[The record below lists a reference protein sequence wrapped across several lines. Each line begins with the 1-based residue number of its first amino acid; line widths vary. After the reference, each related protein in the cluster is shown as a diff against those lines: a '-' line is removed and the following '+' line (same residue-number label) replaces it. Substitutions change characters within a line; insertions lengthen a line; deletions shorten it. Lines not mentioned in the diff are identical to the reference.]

1 MRVAQSWLTD
11 IIRRTTPEWSVTP
24 EELDA
29 GFVRVGLEVEEV
41 DKLERVAGDIDKPLV
56 VGRVAE
62 ITELTEFKKPIRFC
76 KVDVGRGE
84 RSDGGSDTAELQE
97 IVCGATNFAVGD
109 LVVVVLPGGV
119 LPGGFQIASRKTYG
133 HISNGMI
140 CSVAELGI
148 GKDHSGILVL
158 EPGTAEPGTDANE
171 LLGLDDTVIELNI
184 TPDRGYCFSARGLA
198 RELACGFDL
207 EYADP
212 AVRTRPNEEPDAW
225 SVRLVPESKC
235 TRFAVRRVTGIDP
248 NAVSPW
254 WLQRRL
260 LLSGV
265 RPISPAVDV
274 TNYVMLELGQ
284 PLHAFDAAKVNGG
297 LVVRTANKGETLR
310 TLDEVE
316 RTLDAEDVVIADDS
330 GVISLAGVMGGAT
343 TEVGAESTDI
353 VLEAA
358 TWNPLLVYRTA
369 RRHKLVSEA
378 GKRYERVVD
387 PEINVVAL
395 DRAATLLAEIA
406 GGTVESALT
415 DIRVLVQAAPPIRI
429 DIDLADRVAGV
440 IYPTGTSARRL
451 AQIGCTVEV
460 GVDEVTGHGQL
471 VVTPPSW
478 RPDLAQPADLVEEV
492 LRLEGLEQIPSI
504 IPTAPAGRGLTA
516 TQRRRRAVS
525 RALAFAGCVEVPPPV
540 FLPNGV
546 FDTWGLD
553 ADDARRNTTRVL
565 NPLDAERPELATT
578 LLPGLFEV
586 AARNISRGARDLAV
600 FGIAQVVLPGPN
612 VRAIDALPVDRRPTD
627 AQIEELLDSLPA
639 QPVHVGAV
647 LTGRREPRGPWGA
660 GRTAEAADAF
670 ALADAVADAAG
681 VTIERRSAAYLPW
694 HPGRC
699 AELVV
704 DGAVIGH
711 AGELHPAVLE
721 RAGLPP
727 RTCAVELDLDALPL
741 RESRPVP
748 VVSPFPAVL
757 QDVSVSVPETVAAAS
772 VESALRTG
780 GGALLEDIALFDVY
794 EGAQAGEGRKSL
806 TYALRFR
813 ATDRTLTE
821 DEASTARDSAV
832 AAAADAVGAVLRG

>member
-1 MRVAQSWLTD
+1 MRVAQSWLTE

-41 DKLERVAGDIDKPLV
+41 DKLERVTGDIDKPLV

-76 KVDVGRGE
+76 KVDVGNV
-84 RSDGGSDTAELQE
+84 DLQE
-97 IVCGATNFAVGD
+97 IVCGASNFAVGD
-109 LVVVVLPGGV
+109 LVVVVLPGAV
-119 LPGGFQIASRKTYG
+119 LPGGFAIASRKTYG
-133 HISNGMI
+133 HVSNGMI

-148 GKDHSGILVL
+148 GKDHAGILVL
-158 EPGTAEPGTDANE
+158 EPGSAEPGADANE
-171 LLGLDDTVIELNI
+171 LLGLDDTIIELNI
-184 TPDRGYCFSARGLA
+184 TPDRGYCFSVRGLA

-212 AVRTRPNEEPDAW
+212 AVRTLPDAEPDAW
-225 SVRLVPESKC
+225 PVRLEPASKC

-260 LLSGV
+260 LLSGL

-284 PLHAFDAAKVNGG
+284 PLHAFDAAKLNGG
-297 LVVRTANKGETLR
+297 LVVRAANTGETLR
-310 TLDEVE
+310 TLDETE
-316 RTLDAEDVVIADDS
+316 RVLDAEDVVIADDS

-358 TWNPLLVYRTA
+358 TWNPLLVYRTS
-369 RRHKLVSEA
+369 RRHKLSSEA

-387 PEINVVAL
+387 PEINVIAL
-395 DRAATLLAEIA
+395 DRAAALLAEIA

-415 DIRVLVQAAPPIRI
+415 DVRVPVQAADPIRM

-440 IYPTGTSARRL
+440 TYPTGTSARRL
-451 AQIGCTVEV
+451 SQVGAKVDV
-460 GVDEVTGHGQL
+460 GVSDSGHGQL

-492 LRLEGLEQIPSI
+492 LRLEGLEQIPSV
-504 IPTAPAGRGLTA
+504 IPTAPAGRGFTA

-540 FLPNGV
+540 FLAAGV

-553 ADDARRNTTRVL
+553 ADDPRRATTRVL

-578 LLPGLFEV
+578 LLPGLLEV

-600 FGIAQVVLPGPN
+600 YGIAQVVLTGAN
-612 VRAIDALPVDRRPTD
+612 VEPIAPLPVDRRPTD
-627 AQIEELLDSLPA
+627 EQIAQLIDSLPA
-639 QPVHVGAV
+639 QPVHVAAV
-647 LTGRREPRGPWGA
+647 LTGRRDPRGPWGP
-660 GRTAEAADAF
+660 GRQAEAADAF
-670 ALADAVADAAG
+670 ALADAAADAAG
-681 VTIERRSAAYLPW
+681 VIIERRATAHLPW

-699 AELVV
+699 AELLV
-704 DGAVIGH
+704 DGEVVGH

-727 RTCAVELDLDALPL
+727 RTCAVEFDLDALPL

-757 QDVSVSVPETVAAAS
+757 QDVSVSVEKSVAAAS
-772 VESALRTG
+772 VESALRVG
-780 GGALLEDIALFDVY
+780 GGELLEDIALFDVY
-794 EGAQAGEGRKSL
+794 EGTQAGEGRKSL

-813 ATDRTLTE
+813 ASDRTLTE
-821 DEASTARDSAV
+821 DEASAARDAAV
-832 AAAADAVGAVLRG
+832 EAAAGAVGAVLRG

>member
-1 MRVAQSWLTD
+1 MRVAQSWLTE
-11 IIRRTTPEWSVTP
+11 IIQRTTPEWSVTP

-41 DKLERVAGDIDKPLV
+41 DELRPVTGDIDKPLV

-76 KVDVGRGE
+76 KVDVGNPE
-84 RSDGGSDTAELQE
+84 PQE
-97 IVCGATNFAVGD
+97 IVCGASNFAVGD

-119 LPGGFQIASRKTYG
+119 LPDGFAISSRKTYG
-133 HISNGMI
+133 HVSNGMI

-171 LLGLDDTVIELNI
+171 LLGLGDTVIELNI

-207 EYADP
+207 EYADL
-212 AVRTRPNEEPDAW
+212 AVRTLPDDEKDAW
-225 SVRLVPESKC
+225 QVRLEPSSQC
-235 TRFAVRRVTGIDP
+235 TRFATRRVTGIDQS
-248 NAVSPW
+248 AVSPW

-260 LLSGV
+260 LLAGV

-284 PLHAFDAAKVNGG
+284 PLHAFDAAKVNGA
-297 LVVRTANKGETLR
+297 LVVRTANRGETLR

-343 TEVGAESTDI
+343 TEVGHDTDD
-353 VLEAA
+353 VLLEAA
-358 TWNPLLVYRTA
+358 TWNPLLIYRTS

-387 PEINVVAL
+387 PEINIAAL
-395 DRAATLLAEIA
+395 DRAATLLADIT
-406 GGTVESALT
+406 GGTIAAELT
-415 DIRVLVQAAPPIRI
+415 DVRVPVAAPAPIRI
-429 DIDLADRVAGV
+429 DIDLADRVAG
-440 IYPTGTSARRL
+440 ITYPTGTSARRL

-460 GVDEVTGHGQL
+460 SVDEQTGHGQL

-478 RPDLAQPADLVEEV
+478 RPDLTQPADLVEEV
-492 LRLEGLEQIPSI
+492 LRLEGLEQIPSVL
-504 IPTAPAGRGLTA
+504 PSAPAGRGLTA

-525 RALAFAGCVEVPPPV
+525 RALAFAGGIEVPAPP
-540 FLPNGV
+540 FLAAGV
-546 FDTWGLD
+546 FDVWGLE
-553 ADDARRNTTRVL
+553 ADDPRRATTRVL
-565 NPLDAERPELATT
+565 NPLDVERAELVTT
-578 LLPGLFEV
+578 LLPGLLEV
-586 AARNISRGARDLAV
+586 AARNISRGARDLTLY
-600 FGIAQVVLPGPN
+600 GIAQVVLPGADT
-612 VRAIDALPVDRRPTD
+612 RAVAALPVDRRPTD
-627 AQIEELLDSLPA
+627 EQIAELIGSLPA
-639 QPVHVGAV
+639 QPVHVAAV
-647 LTGRREPRGPWGA
+647 LTGRREPRGPWGP
-660 GRTAEAADAF
+660 GRQAEAADAF
-670 ALADAVADAAG
+670 ALADTVADAAG
-681 VTIERRSAAYLPW
+681 VTFERRAANYLPW

-699 AELVV
+699 AELLV
-704 DGAVIGH
+704 DGVVVGY

-727 RTCAVELDLDALPL
+727 RTCALELDLDALPL
-741 RESRPVP
+741 VEARPVP

-757 QDVSVSVPETVAAAS
+757 QDVSVSVEKTVAAAS
-772 VESALRTG
+772 VESALRG
-780 GGALLEDIALFDVY
+780 GGGELLEDIALFDVY

-813 ATDRTLTE
+813 AQDRTLTE
-821 DEASTARDSAV
+821 DEASAARDAAV
-832 AAAADAVGAVLRG
+832 AAAAESVGAVLRG

>member
-11 IIRRTTPEWSVTP
+11 IIQRTNPEWSVTP

-41 DKLERVAGDIDKPLV
+41 DKLRRVAGPEESAAEAGGEPLV

-76 KVDVGRGE
+76 KVDIGKP
-84 RSDGGSDTAELQE
+84 ELQE
-97 IVCGATNFAVGD
+97 IICGARNFEVGD

-119 LPGGFQIASRKTYG
+119 LPGGFQITSRKTYG
-133 HISNGMI
+133 RVSNGMI

-158 EPGTAEPGTDANE
+158 EPGTAEPGTDANA

-184 TPDRGYCFSARGLA
+184 TPDRGYCFSVRGLA

-212 AVRTRPNEEPDAW
+212 AVRTLPDHEQEAW
-225 SVRLVPESKC
+225 SIRVEPSSRC
-235 TRFAVRRVTGIDP
+235 TRFAARRVTGIDP
-248 NAVSPW
+248 KAVSPW

-284 PLHAFDAAKVNGG
+284 PLHAFDAAKVSGG
-297 LVVRTANKGETLR
+297 LVVRAANKGETLR
-310 TLDEVE
+310 TLDDVE
-316 RTLDAEDVVIADDS
+316 RALDAEDVVIADDS
-330 GVISLAGVMGGAT
+330 GVVSLAGVMGGAS
-343 TEVGAESTDI
+343 TEVGAGSTDI
-353 VLEAA
+353 LLEAA

-387 PEINVVAL
+387 PEINVAAL
-395 DRAATLLAEIA
+395 DRAATLLADIA
-406 GGTVESALT
+406 GGTVEPVLT
-415 DIRVLVQAAPPIRI
+415 DIRIPVPAAEPIRM

-440 IYPTGTSARRL
+440 TYPTGTSARRL
-451 AQIGCTVEV
+451 AQIGCIVEV
-460 GVDEVTGHGQL
+460 GVSETGHGQL

-492 LRLEGLEQIPSI
+492 LRLEGLEQIPSVL
-504 IPTAPAGRGLTA
+504 PAAPAGQGLTP

-525 RALAFAGCVEVPPPV
+525 RALAFAGAVEVPPPV
-540 FLPNGV
+540 FLPAGV

-553 ADDARRNTTRVL
+553 ADDPRRVTTKVL
-565 NPLDAERPELATT
+565 NPLDVERSELATT

-586 AARNISRGARDLAV
+586 AARNISRGARDLAIY
-600 FGIAQVVLPGPN
+600 GIAQVVLPGAN
-612 VRAIDALPVDRRPTD
+612 TRAIEPLPVDRRPTD
-627 AQIEELLDSLPA
+627 DEIAELLDSLPH
-639 QPVHVGAV
+639 QPVHVAAV
-647 LTGRREPRGPWGA
+647 LTGRREPRGPWGP
-660 GRTAEAADAF
+660 GRPVEAADTF

-681 VTIERRSAAYLPW
+681 VTIERRPAAQLPW

-704 DGAVIGH
+704 DGTVVGY

-721 RAGLPP
+721 RSGLPA

-741 RESRPVP
+741 REARPVP
-748 VVSPFPAVL
+748 TVSPFPAVL
-757 QDVSVSVPETVAAAS
+757 QDVSVSVEKTIPAAS
-772 VESALRTG
+772 VQAALRTG
-780 GGALLEDIALFDVY
+780 GGELLEDIALFDVY

-821 DEASTARDSAV
+821 DEASAARDAAV

>member
-11 IIRRTTPEWSVTP
+11 IIARTAPEWSVTP

-41 DKLERVAGDIDKPLV
+41 DTLERVGGDIDKPLV
-56 VGRVAE
+56 VGRVLE

-76 KVDVGRGE
+76 KVDVGNPE
-84 RSDGGSDTAELQE
+84 PQE
-97 IVCGATNFAVGD
+97 IVCGARNFEVGD

-119 LPGGFQIASRKTYG
+119 LPGGFAIASRKTYG
-133 HISNGMI
+133 HVSHGMI

-158 EPGTAEPGTDANE
+158 EPGTAEPGADANE

-184 TPDRGYCFSARGLA
+184 TPDRGYCFSVRGLA

-212 AVRTRPNEEPDAW
+212 AVRTLPDDEADAW
-225 SVRLVPESKC
+225 PVRLEPASQC

-284 PLHAFDAAKVNGG
+284 PLHAFDAAKLSGG
-297 LVVRTANKGETLR
+297 LVVRPANAGETLR
-310 TLDEVE
+310 TLDETE
-316 RTLDAEDVVIADDS
+316 RVLDAEDVVIADDS
-330 GVISLAGVMGGAT
+330 GVVSLAGVMGGAS
-343 TEVGAESTDI
+343 TEVSAESTDI

-378 GKRYERVVD
+378 SKRYERVVD
-387 PEINVVAL
+387 PEINVAAL

-406 GGTVESALT
+406 GGTIESALT
-415 DIRVLVQAAPPIRI
+415 DVRVPLPATEPIHM

-460 GVDEVTGHGQL
+460 DVPETGHGQL

-492 LRLEGLEQIPSI
+492 LRLEGLEQIPSVL
-504 IPTAPAGRGLTA
+504 PTAPAGRGLTP
-516 TQRRRRAVS
+516 TQRRHRAVS
-525 RALAFAGCVEVPPPV
+525 RALAFAGCAEVPPPV
-540 FLPNGV
+540 FLPTGV
-546 FDTWGLD
+546 FDIWGLD
-553 ADDARRNTTRVL
+553 ADDPRRTTTRVL
-565 NPLDAERPELATT
+565 NPLDVERPELATT
-578 LLPGLFEV
+578 LLPGVLEV
-586 AARNISRGARDLAV
+586 AARNISRGAKDLAIYGV
-600 FGIAQVVLPGPN
+600 AQVVLPGPDTRS
-612 VRAIDALPVDRRPTD
+612 VDPLPVDRRPTAD
-627 AQIEELLDSLPA
+627 EVAELLASLPE
-639 QPVHVGAV
+639 QPVHVAAV
-647 LTGRREPRGPWGA
+647 LSGRREPRGPWGD
-660 GRTAEAADAF
+660 GRPAEAADAF

-681 VTIERRSAAYLPW
+681 VVIERRAGAYLPW

-704 DGAVIGH
+704 EGVVVGH

-721 RAGLPP
+721 RSGLPA
-727 RTCAVELDLDALPL
+727 RTCAVELNLDALPL
-741 RESRPVP
+741 REDRPVP

-757 QDVSVSVPETVAAAS
+757 QDVSVSVEKTVAAAQ

-780 GGALLEDIALFDVY
+780 GGELLEDIALFDVY
-794 EGAQAGEGRKSL
+794 EGTQAGEGRKSL

-813 ATDRTLTE
+813 APDRTLTE
-821 DEASTARDSAV
+821 DEASAARDAAVSA
-832 AAAADAVGAVLRG
+832 ASDAVGAVLRG

>member
-11 IIRRTTPEWSVTP
+11 IIARTTPDWSVTP

-41 DKLERVAGDIDKPLV
+41 DTLERVGGEIDKPLV
-56 VGRVAE
+56 VGRVLE

-76 KVDVGRGE
+76 KVDVGNPE
-84 RSDGGSDTAELQE
+84 PQE
-97 IVCGATNFAVGD
+97 IVCGARNFAVGD

-119 LPGGFQIASRKTYG
+119 LPGGFAISSRKTYG
-133 HISNGMI
+133 HVSNGMI

-158 EPGTAEPGTDANE
+158 EPGTAEPGADANE

-184 TPDRGYCFSARGLA
+184 TPDRGYCFSVRGLA

-212 AVRTRPNEEPDAW
+212 AVRTLPDDEADAW
-225 SVRLVPESKC
+225 PVRLEPASQC

-248 NAVSPW
+248 DAVSPW

-284 PLHAFDAAKVNGG
+284 PLHAFDAAKLSGG
-297 LVVRTANKGETLR
+297 LVVRPANAGETLR
-310 TLDEVE
+310 TLDDTE

-330 GVISLAGVMGGAT
+330 GVISLAGVMGGAS
-343 TEVGAESTDI
+343 TEVSAESTDI

-378 GKRYERVVD
+378 SKRYERVVD
-387 PEINVVAL
+387 PEINVAAL

-406 GGTVESALT
+406 GGTIESALT
-415 DIRVLVQAAPPIRI
+415 DIRVPLPATEPIHM

-440 IYPTGTSARRL
+440 TYPTGTSARRL

-460 GVDEVTGHGQL
+460 DVPETGHGQL

-492 LRLEGLEQIPSI
+492 LRLEGLEQIPSVL
-504 IPTAPAGRGLTA
+504 PAAPAGRGLTP

-525 RALAFAGCVEVPPPV
+525 RALAFAGCAEVPPPV
-540 FLPNGV
+540 FLPAGV

-553 ADDARRNTTRVL
+553 ADDPRRTTTRVL
-565 NPLDAERPELATT
+565 NPLDVERPELATT
-578 LLPGLFEV
+578 LLPGLLEV
-586 AARNISRGARDLAV
+586 AGRNISRGAKDLAIY
-600 FGIAQVVLPGPN
+600 GIAQVVLPGPDTRP
-612 VRAIDALPVDRRPTD
+612 VDPLPVDRRPTD
-627 AQIEELLDSLPA
+627 DEVAELLASLPD
-639 QPVHVGAV
+639 QPVHVAAV
-647 LTGRREPRGPWGA
+647 LSGRREPRGPWGE
-660 GRTAEAADAF
+660 GRPAEAADAF

-681 VTIERRSAAYLPW
+681 VVIERRAGAYLPW

-704 DGAVIGH
+704 EGVVVGH

-721 RAGLPP
+721 RSGLPP
-727 RTCAVELDLDALPL
+727 RTCAFELNLDALPL
-741 RESRPVP
+741 REARPVP

-757 QDVSVSVPETVAAAS
+757 QDVSVSVEKAVPAAR
-772 VESALRTG
+772 VESALRSG
-780 GGALLEDIALFDVY
+780 GGELLEDITLFDVY

-813 ATDRTLTE
+813 APDRTLTE
-821 DEASTARDSAV
+821 DEASAARDAAVSA
-832 AAAADAVGAVLRG
+832 ASEAVGAVLRG

>member
-1 MRVAQSWLTD
+1 MRVAQSWLTE
-11 IIRRTTPEWSVTP
+11 ILQRTTPNWSVTP

-41 DKLERVAGDIDKPLV
+41 DKLQPVSGDIDKPLV

-76 KVDVGRGE
+76 KVDVGNP
-84 RSDGGSDTAELQE
+84 ELQE

-119 LPGGFQIASRKTYG
+119 LPGGFQISSRKTYG
-133 HISNGMI
+133 HVSNGMI

-184 TPDRGYCFSARGLA
+184 TPDRGYCFSTRGLA

-212 AVRTRPNEEPDAW
+212 AVRTLPDDEQDAW
-225 SVRLVPESKC
+225 SVRLEPESKC

-284 PLHAFDAAKVNGG
+284 PLHAFDAAKLNGG
-297 LVVRTANKGETLR
+297 LVVRPADKGETLR

-316 RTLDAEDVVIADDS
+316 RVLDTEDVVIADDS

-387 PEINVVAL
+387 PEINVAAL
-395 DRAATLLAEIA
+395 DRAASLLAEIA

-415 DIRVLVQAAPPIRI
+415 DVRVPVPAAPPIRI

-440 IYPTGTSARRL
+440 VYSTGTSARRL

-460 GVDEVTGHGQL
+460 GVNETTGHGQL

-492 LRLEGLEQIPSI
+492 LRLEGLEQIPSV

-516 TQRRRRAVS
+516 AQRRRRAVS
-525 RALAFAGCVEVPPPV
+525 RALAFAGCVEVLPPL
-540 FLPNGV
+540 FLAAGI
-546 FDTWGLD
+546 FDIWGLD
-553 ADDARRNTTRVL
+553 ADDPRRDTTRVL
-565 NPLDAERPELATT
+565 NPLDVERAELATT
-578 LLPGLFEV
+578 LLPGLLEV
-586 AARNISRGARDLAV
+586 AARNISRGARDLAI

-612 VRAIDALPVDRRPTD
+612 VRAVEALPVDRRPTD

-639 QPVHVGAV
+639 QPVHIGAV

-660 GRTAEAADAF
+660 GRPAEAADAF
-670 ALADAVADAAG
+670 ALADAVGDAAG
-681 VTIERRSAAYLPW
+681 VTIERRPVAYLPW

-704 DGAVIGH
+704 DGKVIGH

-757 QDVSVSVPETVAAAS
+757 QDVSVSVPKTVPAAS

-821 DEASTARDSAV
+821 DEASAARDLAV

>member
-1 MRVAQSWLTD
+1 MRVAQSWLTE
-11 IIRRTTPEWSVTP
+11 IIRRTTPDWSVTP

-41 DKLERVAGDIDKPLV
+41 DKLRRVPGSVPKPLV

-76 KVDVGRGE
+76 KVDIGNP
-84 RSDGGSDTAELQE
+84 ELQE
-97 IVCGATNFAVGD
+97 IICGARNFAVGD

-119 LPGGFQIASRKTYG
+119 LPGGFEITARKTYG
-133 HISNGMI
+133 HVSNGMI

-158 EPGTAEPGTDANE
+158 EPGTAEPGADANE

-184 TPDRGYCFSARGLA
+184 TPDRGYCFSVRGLA
-198 RELACGFDL
+198 RELTCGFDL

-212 AVRTRPNEEPDAW
+212 AVRSLPDAQAEAW
-225 SVRLVPESKC
+225 PIKVEPSSRC
-235 TRFAVRRVTGIDP
+235 TRFGARRVTGIDP
-248 NAVSPW
+248 KAVSPW

-284 PLHAFDAAKVNGG
+284 PLHAWDAGKVTGT

-330 GVISLAGVMGGAT
+330 GVVSLAGVMGGAS
-343 TEVGAESTDI
+343 TEVSAETTD
-353 VLEAA
+353 VLLEAA
-358 TWNPLLVYRTA
+358 IWNPLAVYRTA

-387 PEINVVAL
+387 PEINIAAL

-406 GGTVESALT
+406 GGTVESELT
-415 DIRVLVQAAPPIRI
+415 DIRLPLPPVEPIRI

-440 IYPTGTSARRL
+440 TYPTGTSARRL
-451 AQIGCTVEV
+451 AQIGCHVEV
-460 GVDEVTGHGQL
+460 GVNEETGHGQL

-492 LRLEGLEQIPSI
+492 LRLEGLEQIPSV

-516 TQRRRRAVS
+516 AQRRRRAVS
-525 RALAFAGCVEVPPPV
+525 RALAFSGAIEVPPPV
-540 FLPNGV
+540 FLPAGV
-546 FDTWGLD
+546 FDVWGLD
-553 ADDARRNTTRVL
+553 ADDSRRNTTKVL

-578 LLPGLFEV
+578 LLPGLLEV
-586 AARNISRGARDLAV
+586 AQRNISRGARDLTIY
-600 FGIAQVVLPGPN
+600 GIAQVVLPGPN
-612 VRAIDALPVDRRPTD
+612 TRPVAELPVDRRPTD
-627 AQIEELLDSLPA
+627 AQIAELLDSLPA

-647 LTGRREPRGPWGA
+647 LTGRRDPRGPWGQ
-660 GRTAEAADAF
+660 GRAAEAADAF
-670 ALADAVADAAG
+670 ALADAIGDAAG
-681 VTIERRSAAYLPW
+681 VSIERRPAAHLPW

-704 DGAVIGH
+704 DGVVVGY

-721 RAGLPP
+721 RSGLPP
-727 RTCAVELDLDALPL
+727 RTCALELDLDALPL

-748 VVSPFPAVL
+748 TVSPFPAVL
-757 QDVSVSVPETVAAAS
+757 QDVSVSVPRTIPAAS
-772 VESALRTG
+772 VESALRAG
-780 GGALLEDIALFDVY
+780 GGELLEDIALFDVY
-794 EGAQAGEGRKSL
+794 EGAQVGEGRKSL

-821 DEASTARDSAV
+821 DEASAARDAAV
-832 AAAADAVGAVLRG
+832 ASAAESVGAVLRS

>member
-41 DKLERVAGDIDKPLV
+41 DELQRVTGDIDKPLV

-76 KVDVGRGE
+76 KVDVGNPG
-84 RSDGGSDTAELQE
+84 LQE

-119 LPGGFQIASRKTYG
+119 LPGGFAISSRKTYG
-133 HISNGMI
+133 HVSNGMI

-212 AVRTRPNEEPDAW
+212 AVRTVPDADKDSW
-225 SVRLVPESKC
+225 SVRIEPDSQC

-248 NAVSPW
+248 KAVSPW

-284 PLHAFDAAKVNGG
+284 PLHAFDAAKLNGG
-297 LVVRTANKGETLR
+297 LVVRSANKGETLR
-310 TLDEVE
+310 TLDESE
-316 RTLDAEDVVIADDS
+316 RVLDGEDVVIADES

-358 TWNPLLVYRTA
+358 TWNPLRVYRTS

-387 PEINVVAL
+387 PEINVAAL
-395 DRAATLLAEIA
+395 DRAATLLADIA
-406 GGTVESALT
+406 GGTVESELT
-415 DIRVLVQAAPPIRI
+415 DIRVPVQAAAPIRI
-429 DIDLADRVAGV
+429 DIGHADRVAGV

-451 AQIGCTVEV
+451 SQIGCTVEV
-460 GVDEVTGHGQL
+460 GVNEASGHGQL
-471 VVTPPSW
+471 IVTPPSW
-478 RPDLAQPADLVEEV
+478 RPDLLQPADLVEEI
-492 LRLEGLEQIPSI
+492 LRLEGLEQIPSVV
-504 IPTAPAGRGLTA
+504 PTAPAGRGLTA

-525 RALAFAGCVEVPPPV
+525 RALAFAGCVEVLPPV

-553 ADDARRNTTRVL
+553 ADDPRRDTTRVL
-565 NPLDAERPELATT
+565 NPLDAERPELAST
-578 LLPGLFEV
+578 LLPGLLEV
-586 AARNISRGARDLAV
+586 AARNISRGARDLAIY
-600 FGIAQVVLPGPN
+600 GITQVVLPGPN
-612 VRAIDALPVDRRPTD
+612 VHPVEALPVDRRPTD
-627 AQIEELLDSLPA
+627 DEITELLDSLPA
-639 QPVHVGAV
+639 QPVHVAAV
-647 LTGRREPRGPWGA
+647 LTGRREARGPWGQ
-660 GRTAEAADAF
+660 GRQAEAADAF
-670 ALADAVADAAG
+670 ALVDAIADAAG
-681 VTIERRSAAYLPW
+681 VTVERRSAAQLPW

-699 AELVV
+699 AELLV
-704 DGAVIGH
+704 DGEVIGY

-721 RAGLPP
+721 RSGLPP
-727 RTCAVELDLDALPL
+727 RTCAVELDLDAIPL

-748 VVSPFPAVL
+748 TVSPFPAVL
-757 QDVSVSVPETVAAAS
+757 QDVSVSVQKAIAAAS
-772 VESALRTG
+772 VESALRSG
-780 GGALLEDIALFDVY
+780 GGDLLEDIALFDVY

-821 DEASTARDSAV
+821 DEASAARDAAV

>member
-1 MRVAQSWLTD
+1 MRVAQSWLTE
-11 IIRRTTPEWSVTP
+11 IIQRTTPEWSVTP

-41 DKLERVAGDIDKPLV
+41 DKLQRVTGDIDKPLV

-76 KVDVGRGE
+76 KVDVGNP
-84 RSDGGSDTAELQE
+84 ELQE
-97 IVCGATNFAVGD
+97 IVCGARNFAVGD
-109 LVVVVLPGGV
+109 LVVVVLPGGE
-119 LPGGFQIASRKTYG
+119 LPGGFKISSRKTYG
-133 HISNGMI
+133 HVSNGMI

-171 LLGLDDTVIELNI
+171 LLGLNDTVIELNI

-212 AVRTRPNEEPDAW
+212 AVRTLPDDEADAW
-225 SVRLVPESKC
+225 PVKLEPSSKC

-284 PLHAFDAAKVNGG
+284 PLHAFDADKLTGG
-297 LVVRTANKGETLR
+297 LVVRTAYKGETLR

-316 RTLDAEDVVIADDS
+316 RVLDAEDVVIADDS
-330 GVISLAGVMGGAT
+330 GVVSLAGVMGGAS
-343 TEVGAESTDI
+343 TEVGPQTTDV

-406 GGTVESALT
+406 GGTIESALT
-415 DIRVLVQAAPPIRI
+415 DVRVPTPPAEPIRI

-440 IYPTGTSARRL
+440 TYPTGTSARRL

-460 GVDEVTGHGQL
+460 SVNEETGHGQL

-492 LRLEGLEQIPSI
+492 LRLEGLEQIPSVL
-504 IPTAPAGRGLTA
+504 PTAPAGRGLTA
-516 TQRRRRAVS
+516 AQRRRRAVS
-525 RALAFAGCVEVPPPV
+525 RALAFAGGVEVPPPM
-540 FLPNGV
+540 FLPSGV

-553 ADDARRNTTRVL
+553 ADDPRRATTRVL
-565 NPLDAERPELATT
+565 NPLDVERAELATT

-586 AARNISRGARDLAV
+586 AARNISRGARDLTIY
-600 FGIAQVVLPGPN
+600 GIAQVVLPGPN
-612 VRAIDALPVDRRPTD
+612 TRAVEALAVDRRPTD
-627 AQIEELLDSLPA
+627 EQIAELVDSLPA

-647 LTGRREPRGPWGA
+647 LTGRREPRGPWGP
-660 GRTAEAADAF
+660 GRQAEAADAF
-670 ALADAVADAAG
+670 ALADAIADASG
-681 VTIERRSAAYLPW
+681 VTIERRAGAHLPW

-704 DGAVIGH
+704 DGQVVGH

-721 RAGLPP
+721 RSGLPP
-727 RTCAVELDLDALPL
+727 RTCALELNLDALPL

-757 QDVSVSVPETVAAAS
+757 QDVSVSVEKSVPAGS
-772 VESALRTG
+772 VEAALRTG
-780 GGALLEDIALFDVY
+780 GGELLEDIALFDVY

-813 ATDRTLTE
+813 AADRTLTE
-821 DEASTARDSAV
+821 DEASAARDAAV
-832 AAAADAVGAVLRG
+832 ASAAEAVGAVLRG

>member
-1 MRVAQSWLTD
+1 MRVAQSWLTETLQ
-11 IIRRTTPEWSVTP
+11 RTTPGWSLTP

-29 GFVRVGLEVEEV
+29 GFVRVGLEVEELDTLAPV
-41 DKLERVAGDIDKPLV
+41 TGDIEHPLV

-76 KVDVGRGE
+76 KVDIGKP
-84 RSDGGSDTAELQE
+84 ELQE
-97 IVCGATNFAVGD
+97 IVCGARNFAVGD

-119 LPGGFQIASRKTYG
+119 LPGGFAISSRKTYG

-158 EPGTAEPGTDANE
+158 EPGTAEPGADANE

-184 TPDRGYCFSARGLA
+184 TPDRGYCFSVRGLA

-207 EYADP
+207 DYADP
-212 AVRTRPNEEPDAW
+212 AVRTLPDDEADAYSVTIEPG
-225 SVRLVPESKC
+225 SGC
-235 TRFAVRRVTGIDP
+235 TRFAVRKVTGVDP

-260 LLSGV
+260 LLAGV

-284 PLHAFDAAKVNGG
+284 PLHAFDAAKVTGP
-297 LVVRTANKGETLR
+297 LVIRRAHTGETLR

-316 RTLDAEDVVIADDS
+316 RVLNAEDVVITDDS
-330 GVISLAGVMGGAT
+330 GVISLAGIMGGASTEVGGAT
-343 TEVGAESTDI
+343 TDI
-353 VLEAA
+353 LLEAA
-358 TWNPLLVYRTA
+358 TWNPLAVYRTA

-387 PEINVVAL
+387 PEINVAAL
-395 DRAATLLAEIA
+395 DRAATLLAQIA

-415 DIRVLVQAAPPIRI
+415 DVRLPVPAMKPIRM
-429 DIDLADRVAGV
+429 DIDLADRTAGV
-440 IYPTGTSARRL
+440 VYPTGTSARRL
-451 AQIGCTVEV
+451 AQIGCAVEV
-460 GVDEVTGHGQL
+460 SVSETGHGQL

-492 LRLEGLEQIPSI
+492 LRLEGLEQIPSVL
-504 IPTAPAGRGLTA
+504 PTAPAGRGLTA
-516 TQRRRRAVS
+516 VQRRRRAVS
-525 RALAFAGCVEVPPPV
+525 RALAFSGCVEVPAPI
-540 FLPNGV
+540 FMTAGV

-553 ADDARRNTTRVL
+553 ADDPRRDTMRVL
-565 NPLDAERPELATT
+565 NPLDVEKAELATT
-578 LLPGLFEV
+578 LLPALLEV
-586 AARNISRGARDLAV
+586 AARNISRGERDLSIY
-600 FGIAQVVLPGPN
+600 GIAQVVLPGPDT
-612 VRAIDALPVDRRPTD
+612 RAVAELPVDRRPTD
-627 AQIEELLDSLPA
+627 EQIRELIESLPA
-639 QPVHVGAV
+639 QPVHVAAV
-647 LTGRREPRGPWGA
+647 LTGRREPRGPWGP
-660 GRTAEAADAF
+660 GRVAEAADAF

-681 VTIERRSAAYLPW
+681 VTIERRAAAYLPF

-699 AELVV
+699 AELLV
-704 DGAVIGH
+704 DGTVVGH

-721 RAGLPP
+721 RSGLPP
-727 RTCAVELDLDALPL
+727 RTCALELDLDALPL
-741 RESRPVP
+741 RESRPAP
-748 VVSPFPAVL
+748 VVSAFPAVL
-757 QDVSVSVPETVAAAS
+757 QDVSVSVEKSVGAAQ

-780 GGALLEDIALFDVY
+780 AGDLLEDIALFDVY

-813 ATDRTLTE
+813 ASDRTLTE
-821 DEASTARDSAV
+821 DEASAARDSAV
-832 AAAADAVGAVLRG
+832 TAAADAVGAVLRG

>member
-1 MRVAQSWLTD
+1 MRVAQSWLTE
-11 IIRRTTPEWSVTP
+11 ILQRTTPHWSVTP

-41 DKLERVAGDIDKPLV
+41 DKLQRVHGDIDKPLV
-56 VGRVAE
+56 VGRVVE

-76 KVDVGRGE
+76 KVDVGKP
-84 RSDGGSDTAELQE
+84 DLQE
-97 IVCGATNFAVGD
+97 IVCGASNFAVGD

-133 HISNGMI
+133 HVSNGMI

-184 TPDRGYCFSARGLA
+184 TPDRGYCFSTRGLA

-212 AVRTRPNEEPDAW
+212 AVRTMADDEHDAW
-225 SVRLVPESKC
+225 PVRLEPNSKC
-235 TRFAVRRVTGIDP
+235 TRFAVRRVIGIDP

-284 PLHAFDAAKVNGG
+284 PLHAFDAAKLNGG
-297 LVVRTANKGETLR
+297 LVVRTANRGETLR

-316 RTLDAEDVVIADDS
+316 RVLDAEDVVIADDS
-330 GVISLAGVMGGAT
+330 GVVSLAGIMGGAT
-343 TEVGAESTDI
+343 TEVGADSTDI

-358 TWNPLLVYRTA
+358 TWNSLLVYRTA

-387 PEINVVAL
+387 PEINVAAL
-395 DRAATLLAEIA
+395 DRAATLLAQIA
-406 GGTVESALT
+406 GGTVLSAVT
-415 DIRVLVQAAPPIRI
+415 DVRVPAPAASPIRI

-440 IYPTGTSARRL
+440 VYPTGTSARRL

-460 GVDEVTGHGQL
+460 GVDEATGHGQL

-492 LRLEGLEQIPSI
+492 LRLEGLEQIPSV

-516 TQRRRRAVS
+516 AQRRRRSVS
-525 RALAFAGCVEVPPPV
+525 RALAFAGCVEVPPPL
-540 FLPNGV
+540 FLAAGV
-546 FDTWGLD
+546 FDVWGLD

-565 NPLDAERPELATT
+565 NPLDVERAELATT
-578 LLPGLFEV
+578 LLPGLLEV
-586 AARNISRGARDLAV
+586 AVRNISRGARDLAI

-612 VRAIDALPVDRRPTD
+612 VRAVEALPVDRRPTD
-627 AQIEELLDSLPA
+627 AQIAELLDSLPA
-639 QPVHVGAV
+639 QPVHIGAV

-660 GRTAEAADAF
+660 GRAAEAADAF
-670 ALADAVADAAG
+670 ALADAVGDAAG
-681 VTIERRSAAYLPW
+681 VTIERRPAAYLPW

-704 DGAVIGH
+704 DGTVVGH
-711 AGELHPAVLE
+711 AGELHPAVVE

-727 RTCAVELDLDALPL
+727 RSCAVEIDLDALPL

-757 QDVSVSVPETVAAAS
+757 QDVSVSVPKTVPAAS

-813 ATDRTLTE
+813 AIDRTLTE
-821 DEASTARDSAV
+821 DEASAARDSAV